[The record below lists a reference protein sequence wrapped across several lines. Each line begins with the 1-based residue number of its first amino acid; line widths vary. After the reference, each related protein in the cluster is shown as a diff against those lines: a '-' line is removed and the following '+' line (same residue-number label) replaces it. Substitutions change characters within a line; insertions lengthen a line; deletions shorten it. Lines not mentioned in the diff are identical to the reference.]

1 MGSRNEIVSFCKPFN
16 FLFGLE
22 SVISSFLHPF
32 LVVFGARWKEVRRRG
47 PSFFL
52 VQATLVGRCLKES
65 YLPVLARSRSFSID
79 FSCIIVKYLQL
90 FEPRG
95 RQEHDGG
102 SSMSLCS
109 QLPTKLYA
117 HMRFELQRNQLSR
130 KPKKMSPVWS
140 SKWVRDATWM
150 TREPLVVNRPTKTIW
165 TVGISL
171 PTSEKSLFGDEPKDC
186 SSRRTM
192 DSDKCLRTSLVTFL
206 KSSCTVGSILV
217 GVFHLNHLVPGFVKR
232 WRSHP
237 GKWGATPKVG
247 HFENDDDLRAKS
259 ANSNK
264 RYPIFS
270 IDTIGFWSTKDDKCE
285 ASLVMMG

>member
-1 MGSRNEIVSFCKPFN
+1 M
-16 FLFGLE
+16 
-22 SVISSFLHPF
+22 
-32 LVVFGARWKEVRRRG
+32 RRRG

-150 TREPLVVNRPTKTIW
+150 TREPLVVNRPTKTI
-165 TVGISL
+165 
-171 PTSEKSLFGDEPKDC
+171 
-186 SSRRTM
+186 
-192 DSDKCLRTSLVTFL
+192 
-206 KSSCTVGSILV
+206 
-217 GVFHLNHLVPGFVKR
+217 
-232 WRSHP
+232 
-237 GKWGATPKVG
+237 
-247 HFENDDDLRAKS
+247 
-259 ANSNK
+259 
-264 RYPIFS
+264 
-270 IDTIGFWSTKDDKCE
+270 
-285 ASLVMMG
+285 